1 MEFVVLLIG
10 LMFGTVLLAGLGERI
25 RLPYPVL
32 VLVVAAAAAWLPF
45 MPELHIDPELILPLF
60 LPPLLFA
67 VAQRSS
73 WGVFRLRW
81 KTLVLMAV
89 LLVALTAVSVAGVAW
104 YLMPALSFPAAI
116 ALGAIVAPPDP
127 VAVEAVASKVRMP
140 RRLVTMLQT
149 EGLFNDAIAIVIFQT
164 AVSAALSGSEVG
176 WDLVPAFLAGA
187 AGAVVLGFLMAW
199 LVGAI
204 NHLVPDRTARTAITL
219 VAPYAVYMLAEQV
232 HFSGVVAVVVTAV
245 ELVRRDRPQ
254 DSQERLTRASFW
266 EVVEMLTTGV
276 AFGLVGIEMR
286 YIVEDE
292 GANLLGWI
300 PAIAAICVVVVVIR
314 FVWVGAV
321 LGAGWRTEGVP
332 EEQRP
337 RFSSRMKDVVL
348 VTWCGMRGL
357 ATLALAL
364 ALPGEVGDGIAVP
377 GRNFVIATACAVL
390 LVTLVI
396 PGLTLPA
403 LVRLL
408 KPVDDHSLVQ
418 REERQIALRAERAAV
433 AVIADSP
440 HPEGFDPEL
449 VERARSRISGL
460 HSMLEHDDDMVD
472 DELETLRRSQVRAVE
487 RMMREALDAARRE
500 VLSMRGE
507 RGVDPE
513 AVNAVL
519 RRLDLRTVSLDSK
532 PH

>member
-1 MEFVVLLIG
+1 MEFVVLLIA
-10 LMFGTVLLAGLGERI
+10 LMFGTVLLAGIGERI

-32 VLVVAAAAAWLPF
+32 VLIAAAAAAWLPF
-45 MPELHIDPELILPLF
+45 MPELHIEPDLILPLF

-89 LLVALTAVSVAGVAW
+89 LLVALTALAVAGVAW
-104 YLMPALSFPAAI
+104 YLMPVLSFPAAI

-127 VAVEAVASKVRMP
+127 VAVEAVAGKVRMP
-140 RRLVTMLQT
+140 RRLMTMLQT
-149 EGLFNDAIAIVIFQT
+149 EGLFNDAMAIVIFQT
-164 AVSAALSGSEVG
+164 AVSAALSGGEVG
-176 WDLVPAFLAGA
+176 WSLVPAFLAGA
-187 AGAVVLGFLMAW
+187 AGAVILGFLMAW

-204 NHLVPDRTARTAITL
+204 NHIVPNRVARTAITL
-219 VAPYAVYMLAEQV
+219 VGPYAVFMLAEQL

-266 EVVEMLTTGV
+266 EVVELITTGV

-286 YIVEDE
+286 YVIEDE
-292 GANLLGWI
+292 GANLFGWI
-300 PAIAAICVVVVVIR
+300 PAILAICVVVVLVR
-314 FVWVGAV
+314 LLWVGAL
-321 LGAGWRTEGVP
+321 LGGGRRVEGVADV
-332 EEQRP
+332 R
-337 RFSSRMKDVVL
+337 RSSATSRLKDIVL

-364 ALPGEVGDGIAVP
+364 ALPTAVP
-377 GRNFVIATACAVL
+377 GRNFMLATACAVL
-390 LVTLVI
+390 FVTLVI

-403 LVRLL
+403 LMRIL
-408 KPVDDHSLVQ
+408 KPEDDHVLVES
-418 REERQIALRAERAAV
+418 EERQIALRAERAA
-433 AVIADSP
+433 ATAIQSSAHIA
-440 HPEGFDPEL
+440 ELDPEL
-449 VERARSRISGL
+449 VERARRRISGL
-460 HSMLEHDDDMVD
+460 HSLLEHDDDVVD
-472 DELETLRRSQVRAVE
+472 ETYEAKQRAQVHAIE
-487 RMMREALDAARRE
+487 AMLREALAAARRE
-500 VLSMRGE
+500 VLSMRAE

-519 RRLDLRTVSLDSK
+519 RRLDLRTVSLDGQQ
-532 PH
+532 H

>member
-1 MEFVVLLIG
+1 MEFVVLLIA

-32 VLVVAAAAAWLPF
+32 VLIAAAAAAWLPF

-89 LLVALTAVSVAGVAW
+89 LLVALTAVAVAGVAW
-104 YLMPALSFPAAI
+104 YLMPVLSLPAAI

-127 VAVEAVASKVRMP
+127 VAVEAVAGKVRMP

-149 EGLFNDAIAIVIFQT
+149 EGLFNDAMAIVIFQT
-164 AVSAALSGSEVG
+164 AVSAALSGGEVG
-176 WDLVPAFLAGA
+176 WSLVPAFLAGA
-187 AGAVVLGFLMAW
+187 AGAVILGFLMAW
-199 LVGAI
+199 VVGGI
-204 NHLVPDRTARTAITL
+204 NHIVDNRVARTAITL

-266 EVVEMLTTGV
+266 EVVEMVTTGV

-286 YIVEDE
+286 YVVEDE
-292 GANLLGWI
+292 GANILGWI
-300 PAIAAICVVVVVIR
+300 PAIVAICAVAVGVRVL
-314 FVWVGAV
+314 WVGGI
-321 LGAGWRTEGVP
+321 LGAGWRTEGSAK
-332 EEQRP
+332 ER
-337 RFSSRMKDVVL
+337 RISLSSRAKDVVI

-364 ALPGEVGDGIAVP
+364 ALPAEVP
-377 GRNFVIATACAVL
+377 GRNFMLATACAVL
-390 LVTLVI
+390 FVTLVI

-403 LVRLL
+403 LMRVL
-408 KPVDDHSLVQ
+408 KPTDDHSLVE
-418 REERQIALRAERAAV
+418 REERQIALRAERAA
-433 AVIADSP
+433 ATAIAESP
-440 HPEGFDPEL
+440 HLAPLDDEL
-449 VERARSRISGL
+449 VARARARISGL
-460 HSMLEHDDDMVD
+460 HAVLEHDDDMPD
-472 DELETLRRSQVRAVE
+472 DEYESTQRAQVRAVE
-487 RMMREALDAARRE
+487 LLMRDALAAARRE
-500 VLSMRGE
+500 VLSMRAE
-507 RGVDPE
+507 SGVDPE

>member
-1 MEFVVLLIG
+1 MEFVVLLIA
-10 LMFGTVLLAGLGERI
+10 LMFGTVLLAGIGERI

-32 VLVVAAAAAWLPF
+32 VLIAAAAAAWLPF
-45 MPELHIDPELILPLF
+45 IPELHIEPELILPLF

-89 LLVALTAVSVAGVAW
+89 LLVALTAVAVAGVAW
-104 YLMPALSFPAAI
+104 YLMPVLSFPAAI

-127 VAVEAVASKVRMP
+127 VAVEAVAGKVRMP
-140 RRLVTMLQT
+140 RRLMTMLQT
-149 EGLFNDAIAIVIFQT
+149 EGLFNDAMAIVIFQT

-176 WDLVPAFLAGA
+176 WGLVPAFLAGA
-187 AGAVVLGFLMAW
+187 AGAVILGFLMAW
-199 LVGAI
+199 IVGAI
-204 NHLVPDRTARTAITL
+204 NHVVPNRTARTAITL

-266 EVVEMLTTGV
+266 EVVEMLTTGI

-286 YIVEDE
+286 YIIEDE
-292 GANLLGWI
+292 GANLFAWI
-300 PAIAAICVVVVVIR
+300 PPILVICAVVVGVR
-314 FVWVGAV
+314 LVWVAIVMGGGRRV
-321 LGAGWRTEGVP
+321 EGL
-332 EEQRP
+332 E
-337 RFSSRMKDVVL
+337 SSRRSSMASRVKDIVI

-364 ALPGEVGDGIAVP
+364 ALPSAVP
-377 GRNFVIATACAVL
+377 GRNFMVAAACAVL
-390 LVTLVI
+390 FVTLVV

-403 LVRLL
+403 LMRIL
-408 KPVDDHSLVQ
+408 KPEDDHALVQ
-418 REERQIALRAERAAV
+418 REERQIALRAERAA
-433 AVIADSP
+433 ATAIQTSA
-440 HPEGFDPEL
+440 HFAEL
-449 VERARSRISGL
+449 DAELAERARARISGL
-460 HSMLEHDDDMVD
+460 HSVLEHDDDVVD
-472 DELETLRRSQVRAVE
+472 TEQEKHQRAQVHAVE
-487 RMMREALDAARRE
+487 AMMREALAAARRE

-507 RGVDPE
+507 PGVDPE

-519 RRLDLRTVSLDSK
+519 RRLDLRTVSLDGQN
-532 PH
+532 H

>member
-1 MEFVVLLIG
+1 MEFVVLLIA

-32 VLVVAAAAAWLPF
+32 VLVAAAAAAWLPF

-89 LLVALTAVSVAGVAW
+89 LLVALTAVAVAGVAW
-104 YLMPALSFPAAI
+104 YLMPVLSFPAAI

-127 VAVEAVASKVRMP
+127 VAVEAVAGKVRMP
-140 RRLVTMLQT
+140 RRLMTMLQT
-149 EGLFNDAIAIVIFQT
+149 EGLFNDAMAIVIFQT
-164 AVSAALSGSEVG
+164 AVSAALSGGEVG
-176 WDLVPAFLAGA
+176 WSLVPAFLAGA
-187 AGAVVLGFLMAW
+187 AGAVILGFVMAW
-199 LVGAI
+199 VVGGI
-204 NHLVPDRTARTAITL
+204 NHIVANRVARTAITL

-254 DSQERLTRASFW
+254 DSQERLTRTSFW
-266 EVVEMLTTGV
+266 EVVEMITTGV

-286 YIVEDE
+286 YVVEDE
-292 GANLLGWI
+292 GANILGWI
-300 PAIAAICVVVVVIR
+300 PAIVAICAVVVGVR
-314 FVWVGAV
+314 LLWVGGI
-321 LGAGWRTEGVP
+321 LGAGWRTEGAPKERRVSL
-332 EEQRP
+332 
-337 RFSSRMKDVVL
+337 SSRMKDVVL

-364 ALPGEVGDGIAVP
+364 ALPPEIP
-377 GRNFVIATACAVL
+377 GRNFMLAAACAVL
-390 LVTLVI
+390 FVTLVI

-403 LVRLL
+403 LMRLL
-408 KPVDDHSLVQ
+408 KPTDDHSLVE
-418 REERQIALRAERAAV
+418 REERQIALRAERAA
-433 AVIADSP
+433 ATAIAESP
-440 HPEGFDPEL
+440 HLAPLDDEL
-449 VERARSRISGL
+449 VARARARISGL
-460 HSMLEHDDDMVD
+460 HAVLEHDDDLPD
-472 DELETLRRSQVRAVE
+472 DAYESTQRAQVRAVE
-487 RMMREALDAARRE
+487 LLMRDALSAARRE
-500 VLSMRGE
+500 VLGMRAE
-507 RGVDPE
+507 PGVDPE

>member
-10 LMFGTVLLAGLGERI
+10 LMFATVLLAGLGERI

-32 VLVVAAAAAWLPF
+32 VLIFSAAAAWLPF
-45 MPELHIDPELILPLF
+45 VPELHIDPELILPLF

-89 LLVALTAVSVAGVAW
+89 LLVALTAVAVAGVAW
-104 YLMPALSFPAAI
+104 YFMPILSFPAAI

-127 VAVEAVASKVRMP
+127 VAVEAVAGKVRMP
-140 RRLVTMLQT
+140 RRIVTMLQT
-149 EGLFNDAIAIVIFQT
+149 EGLFNDAMAIVIFQT

-176 WDLVPAFLAGA
+176 WGLIPSFLAGA
-187 AGAVVLGFLMAW
+187 AGAVILGFLMAW
-199 LVGAI
+199 VVGAI
-204 NHLVPDRTARTAITL
+204 NRVVPDRTARTAITL
-219 VAPYAVYMLAEQV
+219 VAPYAVYMLSEQV

-254 DSQERLTRASFW
+254 DSQERLTRTSFW

-286 YIVEDE
+286 YVIEDE
-292 GANLLGWI
+292 GANLLGWV
-300 PAIAAICVVVVVIR
+300 PAIIAICVVVVLVR
-314 FVWVGAV
+314 LVWVAIV
-321 LGAGWRTEGVP
+321 LGAGWRAEGVP
-332 EEQRP
+332 EEKRVSL
-337 RFSSRMKDVVL
+337 SSRFKDVIL

-364 ALPGEVGDGIAVP
+364 ALPTGVGS
-377 GRNFVIATACAVL
+377 GRNFVITTACAVL
-390 LVTLVI
+390 FVTLVI

-403 LVRLL
+403 LVRILR
-408 KPVDDHSLVQ
+408 PVDDHALVES
-418 REERQIALRAERAAV
+418 EERQIALRAERAAV
-433 AVIADSP
+433 TAIAKSP
-440 HPEGFDPEL
+440 HLEGLDPEL
-449 VERARSRISGL
+449 VTRARARVSGL
-460 HSMLEHDDDMVD
+460 HSVLEHDDDVID
-472 DELETLRRSQVRAVE
+472 DDYEAEQRTKVRSVEFMLRD
-487 RMMREALDAARRE
+487 ALSAARRE

-507 RGVDPE
+507 KGVDPE

-519 RRLDLRTVSLDSK
+519 RRLDLRTVSLDSN